1 MRIVHVCLSCFYVDG
16 YAYQENELV
25 RQHVQD
31 GHEVTVIASTEN
43 FGPDRRLTYVEPATY
58 LGQDGARV
66 IRLPYRRWLPHKVM
80 RKLRL
85 HPGVLDLLNELRP
98 EVILFHGLCG
108 WELNAVARYKREH
121 PKVRLFVDSHED
133 YHNSARGLVSRYVL
147 HRLYYAWI
155 IGRCREDFDKILCVS
170 LETMDFVREIYKV
183 PAAQLEFYPLGG
195 RVFSDEEYAAR
206 RARGRQDAKVG
217 NDNILLLQ
225 TGKMGRRKK
234 VLESLKAFSGTPGT
248 HLRLVLAGSL
258 DEDLRGEA
266 EALIARDSRI
276 TFLGWR
282 QADAL
287 TDLLC
292 AADVYVQPGTQ
303 SATMQMALCA
313 RCPVILDDVPSHMPY
328 LEGNGWRLSAPR
340 DLAGAFRAV
349 ATEPVILTEMAAR
362 SLQIARQLLD
372 YRVLAKRLLMQMD
385 MS

>member
-1 MRIVHVCLSCFYVDG
+1 MRIVHVCMSCFYVDG

-43 FGPDRRLTYVEPATY
+43 FGADRRLTYVEPSTY
-58 LGQDGARV
+58 LGRDGARV
-66 IRLPYRRWLPHKVM
+66 VRLPYRRWLPHQVM

-85 HPGVLDLLNELRP
+85 HPGVLDLLHHLRP

-108 WELNAVARYKREH
+108 WELHTVARYKREH
-121 PKVRLFVDSHED
+121 PAVRLFVDSHED
-133 YHNSARGLVSRYVL
+133 HHNSARGLISRHLL

-155 IGRCREDFDKILCVS
+155 IGRCREYFDKILCVS
-170 LETMDFVREIYKV
+170 LETMDFVRETYQV

-195 RVFSDEEYAAR
+195 RVFGDGEYAAR
-206 RARGRQDAKVG
+206 RARGRKDAKVG
-217 NDNILLLQ
+217 EEAVLLLQ

-234 VLESLKAFSGTPGT
+234 VLESLTAFIGTPGK

-266 EALIARDSRI
+266 DALIASDSRI

-292 AADVYVQPGTQ
+292 AADVYVQPGSQ

-313 RCPVILDDVPSHMPY
+313 RCPVILDDVPSHVPY
-328 LEGNGWRLSAPR
+328 LEGNGWRLRVPE
-340 DLAGAFRAV
+340 DLTAAFRAV
-349 ATEPVILTEMAAR
+349 ATDPAMLGAMAAR
-362 SLQIARQLLD
+362 SQDIASRLLD
-372 YRVLAKRLLMQMD
+372 YRELAKRLLK
-385 MS
+385 

>member
-25 RQHVQD
+25 RQHVED

-43 FGPDRRLTYVEPATY
+43 FGADRRLTYMEPSTY
-58 LGQDGARV
+58 LGRDGARV
-66 IRLPYRRWLPHKVM
+66 IRLPYRRWLPQKAM
-80 RKLRL
+80 RKLRQ
-85 HPGVLDLLNELRP
+85 HPGVLDLLRQLRP

-108 WELNAVARYKREH
+108 WELHAVARYKREH
-121 PKVRLFVDSHED
+121 PAVRLFVDSHED
-133 YHNSARGLVSRYVL
+133 RHNSARGFVSRYLL

-155 IGRCREDFDKILCVS
+155 IGRCREYFDKILCVS
-170 LETMDFVREIYKV
+170 LETMDFVRETYRV

-195 RVFSDEEYAAR
+195 RVFDDAEYAAR
-206 RARGRQDAKVG
+206 RLRGRRDAAVG
-217 NDNILLLQ
+217 EDAVLLLQ

-234 VLESLKAFSGTPGT
+234 VLECLSSFIGTPGEN
-248 HLRLVLAGSL
+248 LRLVLAGSL

-266 EALIARDSRI
+266 EALIASDSRI

-313 RCPVILDDVPSHMPY
+313 RCPVILDDVPSHVPY
-328 LEGNGWRLSAPR
+328 LEGNGWRLRAPQ
-340 DLAGAFRAV
+340 DLATALRAV
-349 ATEPVILTEMAAR
+349 ASNPAALTAMSAR
-362 SLQIARQLLD
+362 SLDIARRLLD
-372 YRVLAKRLLMQMD
+372 YRELANRLLK
-385 MS
+385 